1 MTAVPWPNFFIVGAP
16 RSGTTSLYHY
26 LKQHPQVFMS
36 RIKEPR
42 FFAIDGQ
49 RPHVTEQNYERPEI
63 TTNLSDYLALFRD
76 AYDAIAV
83 GEASTAYL
91 NDESAPG
98 AIADRVPNARIVAI
112 LRHPAER
119 AFSAFQY
126 KLRDGRE
133 PLARFKDALAAE
145 AQRVKDGKTWYEYKG
160 KGFYARALKRY
171 FDRFDRSRIRVY
183 LSEDLFDKPVWM
195 MRDLFEFL
203 GVDTEFTP
211 DVSIRHSMSGRARS
225 GGIQRWLTGKQ
236 PLKEVLKKA
245 IPEQWG
251 HRVISWVQPHNMIR
265 GGLDPDTRLRLTRE
279 YSNDIRSL
287 QDLIGRDLSHW
298 LA

>member
-42 FFAIDGQ
+42 FFAVDGQ
-49 RPHVTEQNYERPEI
+49 HPHVTEQNHERREI
-63 TTNLSDYLALFRD
+63 TTNLSDYLALFRE

-91 NDESAPG
+91 NDGSAPG

-133 PLARFKDALAAE
+133 PLARFEDALAAE

-183 LSEDLFDKPVWM
+183 LSEDLFDKPAWM

-203 GVDTEFTP
+203 GVDTGFTP

-225 GGIQRWLTGKQ
+225 VGIQRWLTGKQ

-251 HRVISWVQPHNMIR
+251 HRVISSVQPHNMVR
-265 GGLDPDTRLRLTRE
+265 GRLDPDTRLRLTRE

>member
-1 MTAVPWPNFFIVGAP
+1 MTAVPRPNFFIVGAP

-36 RIKEPR
+36 GIKEPR
-42 FFAIDGQ
+42 FFAE
-49 RPHVTEQNYERPEI
+49 PHVTEQNHERREI
-63 TTNLSDYLALFRD
+63 TTNLSDYLALFRE
-76 AYDAIAV
+76 AHDAIAV

-98 AIADRVPNARIVAI
+98 AIADRVPNARIIAI
-112 LRHPAER
+112 LRHPVER
-119 AFSAFQY
+119 AFSAYQY

-145 AQRVKDGKTWYEYKG
+145 AQRVKDGQTWYEYKG
-160 KGFYARALKRY
+160 KGFYARALRRY

-203 GVDTEFTP
+203 GVDSGFTP

-225 GGIQRWLTGKQ
+225 VGIQRWLTSKQ
-236 PLKEVLKKA
+236 PLKEMLKKV

-251 HRVISWVQPHNMIR
+251 HRAISWVQPHNMVR
-265 GGLDPDTRLRLTRE
+265 GGLDPDTRLRLTRD

-287 QDLIGRDLSHW
+287 HDLIGRDLSHR